1 MESTR
6 VRQSRFESKAIVF
19 LTWAAVLF
27 APAWCPGQSYTITTV
42 AGNNTAGYSG
52 DGGAAT
58 DGQLHNP
65 SAIAVDAARTLYIV
79 DTFNQTLR
87 QVPASGTISTAAGIG
102 GAGYSGDG
110 AAATAA
116 TLYDPCG
123 VLVDRSGNFYIGDSG
138 NNVVRKVTSSG
149 TISTVAGDYTPGPG
163 FSGDGASANLAQM
176 NLPCGLA
183 LDSANNLYIAD
194 IKNNRIRKM

>member
-163 FSGDGASANLAQM
+163 FSGDGA
-176 NLPCGLA
+176 
-183 LDSANNLYIAD
+183 
-194 IKNNRIRKM
+194 